1 MNQILFIKQ
10 FVVLST
16 FNRKWTIWFL
26 SIQIH
31 NLSTDSWKMSRISPG
46 KKNYT
51 FRLILSW
58 KTKITGVS
66 NSWLR
71 NANTRESA
79 FWGRSNR
86 LFNLLLSYCK
96 IALDTVVSGIDFY
109 WTCFVLQVM
118 KKGWIFFS
126 PFYNHS
132 PVVLKC

>member
-1 MNQILFIKQ
+1 MWFYQHFIGSEQSGFYQFRYAAYPQIAG
-10 FVVLST
+10 
-16 FNRKWTIWFL
+16 KWAEYL
-26 SIQIH
+26 QE
-31 NLSTDSWKMSRISPG
+31 

-79 FWGRSNR
+79 FWGRSKR
-86 LFNLLLSYCK
+86 LFNVLLSYCK
-96 IALDTVVSGIDFY
+96 MALDTVVSGIDFY

-118 KKGWIFFS
+118 KKRMSFFLS
-126 PFYNHS
+126 FLLTTLLLFWS
-132 PVVLKC
+132 VKC